1 MKLEIATDVAMS
13 DVEELNSNPDALE
26 ALKKFI
32 LDNWPEGSGLISF
45 YLTKINNN
53 FLSPF
58 KIFKNLS
65 IWISSS

>member
-45 YLTKINNN
+45 YLTKINNR
-53 FLSPF
+53 FLSPS
-58 KIFKNLS
+58 KIFKSLS